1 MYICI
6 YIYNCTVSPV
16 YLDIE
21 VINKRNCAMCM
32 CKVTRNCAPIAFLYE
47 NVAAASLRT
56 KGKDGNTYPPATDV
70 TCHHLNKDTDFGKYY
85 KEYIYICMY
94 IYTYCCI
101 TLSMHFMNLC
111 MYLDCSGSARR
122 YGFPWVPQCALSA
135 GRESHPIDR

>member
-1 MYICI
+1 MYILLTVLKHIPEFSYCRYPKTIGYGNQVCVYMYLYI

-21 VINKRNCAMCM
+21 VINKRNCAMCMCM

-85 KEYIYICMY
+85 KEYIYI
-94 IYTYCCI
+94 
-101 TLSMHFMNLC
+101 
-111 MYLDCSGSARR
+111 
-122 YGFPWVPQCALSA
+122 
-135 GRESHPIDR
+135 